1 METKLTTRDWTA
13 LNIPGMHRDGCAR
26 TIEKALHEVA
36 GVEVARADAGRKIAE
51 VAGSA
56 SGADL
61 VAAVEAARLRS
72 PDRDERPG
80 CRSAGPDEIE
90 MLLRLTPPKPKP
102 RTEGALR

>member
-1 METKLTTRDWTA
+1 METKLTTRDRTA
-13 LNIPGMHRDGCAR
+13 LNIPGMHCDGCAR

-61 VAAVEAARLRS
+61 VAAVLAAGYEAQIATNVPTAEKS
-72 PDRDERPG
+72 
-80 CRSAGPDEIE
+80 GP
-90 MLLRLTPPKPKP
+90 TKSKCCC
-102 RTEGALR
+102 G